1 MRAKHRFL
9 DNGRIRQVWF
19 RHVFGIS
26 AYVVFLSFSSHQH
39 FTKNFPYKLNLY
51 QVEEQER
58 KMGRKEE
65 TKKQSRNR
73 RKSRKQ

>member
-1 MRAKHRFL
+1 MFL
-9 DNGRIRQVWF
+9 ALANMLYF
-19 RHVFGIS
+19 YHFLLIS
-26 AYVVFLSFSSHQH
+26 ISLKIFIPSIKYI
-39 FTKNFPYKLNLY
+39 Y
-51 QVEEQER
+51 QVQEQR